1 MASACQQRRI
11 CYGLLLKPG
20 QCTTR
25 QQETSGDVEG
35 HASVRPANGSHLG
48 LEHDLGELS
57 IVDLAITVQVSL
69 SNHAVDGLLIH
80 RVTHGGEHV
89 DELLAVNEAGA
100 IRSQNSSNSMVP
112 DLSLSTSST
121 RAASSASV
129 GFWPRERST
138 VPMSAIGMEPVR
150 FLSKRL
156 KFLRNSFFCSSV
168 NSIGADIFAGF
179 PC

>member
-48 LEHDLGELS
+48 LKHDFGELS

-100 IRSQNSSNSMVP
+100 ISVEGQEGIL
-112 DLSLSTSST
+112 DLLLHLFLGLVGAPSGRRT
-121 RAASSASV
+121 RRTR
-129 GFWPRERST
+129 WCRTCPCPPPRREQR
-138 VPMSAIGMEPVR
+138 
-150 FLSKRL
+150 
-156 KFLRNSFFCSSV
+156 
-168 NSIGADIFAGF
+168 
-179 PC
+179 